1 MRELTSVHSWEVA
14 GIERA
19 ADSFTRAH
27 SGYETLTSDRNIYCA
42 NERMQREI
50 VLSFLLHAWTEGS
63 SLISHQLHQ
72 EYEQT
77 VNNNPDSGLTE
88 GGGRN

>member
-1 MRELTSVHSWEVA
+1 MNELPTHSLEHTVDMRLVQGKTA
-14 GIERA
+14 C
-19 ADSFTRAH
+19 
-27 SGYETLTSDRNIYCA
+27 YNIYCA

-77 VNNNPDSGLTE
+77 VNNNPDSGTTFPHV
-88 GGGRN
+88 NFIFQTFS